1 MTNSDN
7 RSDAELLRL
16 SVEGDEG
23 AFLLLY
29 ERLKRNIF
37 QYAYY
42 MSGSSFAA
50 EEITQ
55 DVFMALL
62 NHRGSYRE
70 QQGDVAGFA
79 FGIAKNHIRRIRRR
93 EKHFEPLP
101 PEESANSAILVS
113 DADSAAAQVVRN
125 EVIERVQTAVASLP
139 LHYRE
144 AVVLCDLC
152 GLSYAE
158 AAARLRCSVGTV
170 RSRLN
175 RGHSL
180 LARKLQPLQKPRTDV
195 GLTGTEGCL
204 I

>member
-1 MTNSDN
+1 MDKPDT

-16 SVEGDEG
+16 SLKRDES

-29 ERLKRNIF
+29 ERLKHNIF
-37 QYAYY
+37 RYSYF
-42 MSGSSFAA
+42 MTGSTFVA

-55 DVFMALL
+55 EVFITLL
-62 NHRGSYRE
+62 REGGKYRQE
-70 QQGDVAGFA
+70 QGDVAAFA
-79 FGIAKNHIRRIRRR
+79 FGIAKNFVRRIRRR
-93 EKHFEPLP
+93 EHWFEPLP
-101 PEESANSAILVS
+101 EENTNLVS
-113 DADSAAAQVVRN
+113 DADSLAAQLVRN
-125 EVIERVQTAVASLP
+125 EVVDRVQMAVASLP

-152 GLSYAE
+152 ELSYAE
-158 AAARLRCSVGTV
+158 AATRLRCSVGTI

-175 RGHSL
+175 RAHTI
-180 LARKLQPLQKPRTDV
+180 LARKLKPLQGTRTV